1 MDKKKEILSLEI
13 LYESKEELDVLL
25 EDEDF
30 HQLILDEA
38 LKVITEAI
46 EQESGDAK
54 IAYVSNIASSVLVHK
69 NNFKEVLDTVL
80 KFYEKKEDYTK
91 CSEIVKLKDK
101 I

>member
-1 MDKKKEILSLEI
+1 MEKKEILSLEI
-13 LYESKEELDVLL
+13 LYEFKEELDTLL

-38 LKVITEAI
+38 FKVISEAA
-46 EQESGDAK
+46 QNKSGEAK
-54 IAYVSNIASSVLVHK
+54 IAYISNLGSSVLVHK

-80 KFYEKKEDYTK
+80 KFYEKKEDYDK
-91 CSEIVKLKDK
+91 CCEIVKLKDK

>member
-1 MDKKKEILSLEI
+1 MEKKEILSLEI
-13 LYESKEELDVLL
+13 LFEYKEELDTLL

-38 LKVITEAI
+38 FKVISEAVKN
-46 EQESGDAK
+46 ESGEAK
-54 IAYVSNIASSVLVHK
+54 IAYISNLGSSVLVHK

-80 KFYEKKEDYTK
+80 KFYEKKEDYDK
-91 CSEIVKLKDK
+91 CSEILLIKNSL